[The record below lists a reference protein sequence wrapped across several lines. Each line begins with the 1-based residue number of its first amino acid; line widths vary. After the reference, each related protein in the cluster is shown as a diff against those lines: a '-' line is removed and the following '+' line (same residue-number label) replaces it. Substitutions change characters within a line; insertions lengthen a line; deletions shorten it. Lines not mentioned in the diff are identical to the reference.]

1 MKEELKLIKRGS
13 DEILTE
19 EDLQKKFE
27 SGRQLIVKAGFDPT
41 APDLHFGHTVLLNK
55 LRHFQDLGHKVIFL
69 IGDFTGRIGDP
80 SGTNK
85 TRPILNSEDLVKNAK
100 TYEKQV
106 FKILKKELTE
116 VKFNSEWCDDLGAN
130 GLIQLAS
137 KYNVARMLERDD
149 FNKRF
154 TSNKSIAIHEF
165 LYPLVQG
172 YDSVALKADVECGGT
187 DQKFN
192 LLVGR
197 ELQRDY
203 DQEPQV
209 VITVPILEGL
219 DGANKMSKSLDNYIA
234 IDEEPNEMFGKIMS
248 ISDELMWRWF
258 DLLSF
263 IPEDDISSLKDE
275 MKNGKNPR
283 DIKFILAE
291 ELVDR
296 FHKQGDGEKCREI
309 FLNRF
314 QKGNIPDEIESKTI
328 DIEEDSILLV
338 NLLKE
343 SGMIDSVSEGNRLI
357 QQGGIKINSEKV
369 SDSKFEID
377 KGTENIYPSWKK
389 KVSKNQGMNK
399 IFFVSC
405 LLIILTGC
413 VQDSPNIKQIE
424 NLQFFIDNKSDNRV
438 TEIESGLQYLVLEE
452 GNPEGISPNSDQ
464 IISAHFHGTLTNGEV
479 FWSSLDSEPLTIEL
493 SKLIIGCQK
502 IISLMKEGDKWRA
515 FIDPTMAYGEE
526 GRPGIPSNSI
536 LIFDIELIA
545 VN

>member
-1 MKEELKLIKRGS
+1 MKNALKLINRGT

-19 EDLQKKFE
+19 SDLKNKLE
-27 SGRQLIVKAGFDPT
+27 SGKQLTIKAGFDPT
-41 APDLHFGHTVLLNK
+41 APNLHFGHTVLLNK

-85 TRPILNSEDLVKNAK
+85 TRPILNAEDLVKNAK

-106 FKILKKELTE
+106 FKILKKDLTE
-116 VKFNSEWCDDLGAN
+116 VKFNSEWCDKLGAD
-130 GLIQLAS
+130 GLIKLAS

-154 TSNKSIAIHEF
+154 SSNKSIAIHEF

-219 DGANKMSKSLDNYIA
+219 DGTKKMSKSLDNYIA

-258 DLLSF
+258 ELLSF
-263 IPEDDISSLKDE
+263 ISEEDILKLKSE
-275 MKNGKNPR
+275 MNKGKNPR

-296 FHKQGDGEKCREI
+296 FHNEGDGKVCKDA

-314 QKGNIPDEIESKTI
+314 QKGKMPEDIEAISI
-328 DIEEDSILLV
+328 DIESDSILLV

-343 SGMIDSVSEGNRLI
+343 TNMISSISEGNRLI
-357 QQGGIKINSEKV
+357 KQGGIKINSEKV
-369 SDSKFEID
+369 EDLKQEIS
-377 KGTENIYPSWKK
+377 KGTENIYQVGKRNFLK
-389 KVSKNQGMNK
+389 IKV
-399 IFFVSC
+399 
-405 LLIILTGC
+405 
-413 VQDSPNIKQIE
+413 
-424 NLQFFIDNKSDNRV
+424 
-438 TEIESGLQYLVLEE
+438 
-452 GNPEGISPNSDQ
+452 
-464 IISAHFHGTLTNGEV
+464 
-479 FWSSLDSEPLTIEL
+479 
-493 SKLIIGCQK
+493 
-502 IISLMKEGDKWRA
+502 
-515 FIDPTMAYGEE
+515 
-526 GRPGIPSNSI
+526 
-536 LIFDIELIA
+536 
-545 VN
+545 

>member
-1 MKEELKLIKRGS
+1 MKDALKMIKRGT

-19 EDLQKKFE
+19 ADLKKKLD
-27 SGRQLIVKAGFDPT
+27 SGKQLVIKAGFDPT

-55 LRHFQDLGHKVIFL
+55 LRHFQDFGHKVIFL

-80 SGTNK
+80 SGKNK
-85 TRPILNSEDLVKNAK
+85 TRPTLQAKELIENAK

-116 VKFNSEWCDDLGAN
+116 IKFNSEWCDELGAD
-130 GLIQLAS
+130 GLIKLAS

-172 YDSVALKADVECGGT
+172 YDSVALEADVECGGT

-203 DQEPQV
+203 DQNPQV

-219 DGANKMSKSLDNYIA
+219 DGEKKMSKSLDNYIA

-248 ISDELMWRWF
+248 ISDDLMWRWF
-258 DLLSF
+258 ELLSF
-263 IPEDDISSLKDE
+263 ISEEEISNLKDE
-275 MKNGKNPR
+275 MEAGKNPR

-296 FHKQGDGEKCREI
+296 FHKSGIGEDCKNT

-314 QKGNIPDEIESKTI
+314 QKGQIPDDIETVEI
-328 DIEEDSILLV
+328 DIQNDSVLLV
-338 NLLKE
+338 NLLKDVN
-343 SGMIDSVSEGNRLI
+343 MISSVSEGNRLI
-357 QQGGIKINSEKV
+357 KQGGIKINSEKV
-369 SDSKFEID
+369 EDVKLEIV
-377 KGTENIYPSWKK
+377 KGS
-389 KVSKNQGMNK
+389 
-399 IFFVSC
+399 
-405 LLIILTGC
+405 
-413 VQDSPNIKQIE
+413 E
-424 NLQFFIDNKSDNRV
+424 NLYQVGKRRF
-438 TEIESGLQYLVLEE
+438 L
-452 GNPEGISPNSDQ
+452 
-464 IISAHFHGTLTNGEV
+464 
-479 FWSSLDSEPLTIEL
+479 
-493 SKLIIGCQK
+493 K
-502 IISLMKEGDKWRA
+502 IK
-515 FIDPTMAYGEE
+515 
-526 GRPGIPSNSI
+526 
-536 LIFDIELIA
+536 
-545 VN
+545 V

>member
-1 MKEELKLIKRGS
+1 MKDALKLINRGT

-19 EDLQKKFE
+19 SDLKNKLE
-27 SGRQLIVKAGFDPT
+27 SGKQLTIKAGFDPT

-85 TRPILNSEDLVKNAK
+85 TRPILNAEDLVKNAK

-106 FKILKKELTE
+106 FKILKKDLTE
-116 VKFNSEWCDDLGAN
+116 VKFNSEWCDKLGAD
-130 GLIQLAS
+130 GLIKLAS

-154 TSNKSIAIHEF
+154 SSNKSIAIHEF

-219 DGANKMSKSLDNYIA
+219 DGTKKMSKSLDNYIA

-258 DLLSF
+258 ELLSF
-263 IPEDDISSLKDE
+263 ISEEEILKLKSE
-275 MKNGKNPR
+275 MDKGKNPR

-296 FHKQGDGEKCREI
+296 FHNEGDGKVCKDA

-314 QKGNIPDEIESKTI
+314 QKGKMPE
-328 DIEEDSILLV
+328 DIEEISIDIKNDYVLLV

-343 SGMIDSVSEGNRLI
+343 TNMISSISEGNRLI
-357 QQGGIKINSEKV
+357 KQGGIKINSEKV
-369 SDSKFEID
+369 EDPKQEIS
-377 KGTENIYPSWKK
+377 KGTENIYQVGKR
-389 KVSKNQGMNK
+389 NFLK
-399 IFFVSC
+399 I
-405 LLIILTGC
+405 
-413 VQDSPNIKQIE
+413 
-424 NLQFFIDNKSDNRV
+424 
-438 TEIESGLQYLVLEE
+438 
-452 GNPEGISPNSDQ
+452 
-464 IISAHFHGTLTNGEV
+464 
-479 FWSSLDSEPLTIEL
+479 
-493 SKLIIGCQK
+493 K
-502 IISLMKEGDKWRA
+502 I
-515 FIDPTMAYGEE
+515 
-526 GRPGIPSNSI
+526 
-536 LIFDIELIA
+536 
-545 VN
+545 